1 MEDRRPTPARG
12 GVFGSLLIY
21 LVYGFTSFIVRAPF
35 REAAA
40 SIFVDGILRI
50 VFGTAALLLFVKRFQ
65 KGKWTNVIHFGN
77 FKAGLFAGVGC
88 LLFTLFLIL
97 QMATGA
103 RSLEIPPQLLFAE
116 ILFHSLA
123 TGFIEEM
130 VFRAY
135 LMEGYYSGLSEEEWT
150 WKNRLYYSVLS
161 ALIFGAGH
169 MIGTSSPITPVFA
182 TAFGFALAS
191 AYLYSHNILVCMLL
205 HFLQSVFAHCRKY
218 AAEWEESNR
227 LVLWDRPIILAL
239 CGAAILIGMVYV
251 MKEPVDE
258 GRRDF

>member
-1 MEDRRPTPARG
+1 MEDSKPAPARG

-21 LVYGFTSFIVRAPF
+21 FAYACATILRAPF
-35 REAAA
+35 HDLAATM
-40 SIFVDGILRI
+40 FVDGILRI
-50 VFGTAALLLFVKRFQ
+50 VFGTAAVFLFVRRFQ
-65 KGKWTNVIHFGN
+65 KGKWTNVIHFRN
-77 FKAGLFAGVGC
+77 FKAGLSAGVGC

-103 RSLEIPPQLLFAE
+103 RSLEIPPQLFFAE
-116 ILFHSLA
+116 IILHSLA

-135 LMEGYYSGLSEEEWT
+135 LMEGYYSGLSAEDRT
-150 WKNRLYYSVLS
+150 WKNRLYYSTLS

-169 MIGTSSPITPVFA
+169 MIGTGSPITPVFA

-191 AYLYSHNILVCMLL
+191 AYLYSHNILACMLL
-205 HFLQSVFAHCRKY
+205 HFLQSAFAHCPKY

-227 LVLWDRPIILAL
+227 LVLWDRPITLAL
-239 CGAAILIGMVYV
+239 CGAAILIGLVYI
-251 MKEPVDE
+251 MKEPAGEE
-258 GRRDF
+258 GPSD